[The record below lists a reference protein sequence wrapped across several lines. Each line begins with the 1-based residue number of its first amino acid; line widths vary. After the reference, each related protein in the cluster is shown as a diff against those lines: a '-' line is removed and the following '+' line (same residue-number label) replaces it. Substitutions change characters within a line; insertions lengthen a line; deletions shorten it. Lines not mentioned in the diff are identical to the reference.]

1 MDKFPH
7 TLGHKALLTYLR
19 EVREAAGVTQVE
31 LAEKIGETQS
41 FVSKCERGERR
52 LDLIELR
59 EWCLAL
65 DHPFIDFVEGLE
77 ERLAPRPK
85 RPRTS

>member
-52 LDLIELR
+52 LDILELR
-59 EWCLAL
+59 EWCQGLGL
-65 DHPFIDFVEGLE
+65 PLIDFVRGLE

-85 RPRTS
+85 RQRSS